1 MRKARR
7 AALRHNDMFYLEN
20 INTNDLLSIYVKMC
34 NEITRTSSSVAATNC
49 HDYHSFI
56 AASVNSDKYNMY
68 MNNINILHCPVVLAQ
83 VVKEVNW
90 VAHVMKGALVT
101 MSMSR
106 DVLIYS
112 V

>member
-1 MRKARR
+1 
-7 AALRHNDMFYLEN
+7 
-20 INTNDLLSIYVKMC
+20 MC

-56 AASVNSDKYNMY
+56 AASINSDMYNMY
-68 MNNINILHCPVVLAQ
+68 MNKINILHCPMILAQ
-83 VVKEVNW
+83 VVKEVNC
-90 VAHVMKGALVT
+90 VAHLMKGALGT
-101 MSMSR
+101 MSVSR